1 MNLEH
6 EGRNSIGVSI
16 SIIGLGLIGGSMAKA
31 IRENTAHHL
40 IGFDVQSEVM
50 KKAFEEE
57 VIHEIPNSIE
67 EALSKSDIVFLCLY
81 PFETVEFIRN
91 HYNDFKDNA
100 IVTDTA
106 GLKTEIVQFYSKLT
120 HNSKQLEFV
129 GGHPIA
135 GSEKS
140 GFNHSSAHYFKG
152 ASYVLTPHRG
162 NREETVRTL
171 TELIEVMGFGSVT
184 CMDAKE
190 HDEMIAYT
198 SHLPHIIA
206 SLLLKNK
213 PGNTGT
219 TGNALVGGSFRDATR
234 VGNMNKSLWTELL
247 MCNQSN
253 VIKMLE
259 SFESDIKA
267 VQSALESGNEDALRG
282 LITFD
287 IMN

>member
-1 MNLEH
+1 MTSALT
-6 EGRNSIGVSI
+6 SGVI
-16 SIIGLGLIGGSMAKA
+16 DEAP
-31 IRENTAHHL
+31 ET
-40 IGFDVQSEVM
+40 
-50 KKAFEEE
+50 
-57 VIHEIPNSIE
+57 IE

-81 PFETVEFIRN
+81 PFETIGFVKK
-91 HYNDFKDNA
+91 HYNDFKEGA

-106 GLKTEIVQFYSKLT
+106 GLKAEIVQFYNKLT
-120 HNSKQLEFV
+120 HNAKGIDFV

-140 GFNHSSAHYFKG
+140 GFLNSSDQFFVG

-162 NREETVRTL
+162 NKASSIETL
-171 TELIEVMGFGSVT
+171 TNLIQKIGFGSVT
-184 CMDAKE
+184 CMDAAA

-213 PGNTGT
+213 PQEQIS
-219 TGNALVGGSFRDATR
+219 ALVGGSFRDATR
-234 VGNMNKSLWTELL
+234 VGNMNMALWTELL

-259 SFESDIKA
+259 SFETEIKA
-267 VQSALESGNEDALRG
+267 VQLALKNQNESALNG
-282 LITFD
+282 LMSFD
-287 IMN
+287 IVS